1 MITWIFCMGCFR
13 AFEITLPISD
23 LEDLRTSN
31 YDVFKY
37 KMEIEQQAKSST
49 KPSRS
54 ECPYENCTDSLASWC
69 YWVAYRNYIINSTI
83 CNASEWPEIPI
94 LGTIYDPQSVED
106 KDTMY
111 EEDSFEEGASLSFGK
126 FFRMFIVKG
135 GSFYDDQLQIKSA
148 LQVRQEIRSMLKG
161 I

>member
-1 MITWIFCMGCFR
+1 MCIR
-13 AFEITLPISD
+13 D
-23 LEDLRTSN
+23 R
-31 YDVFKY
+31 
-37 KMEIEQQAKSST
+37 
-49 KPSRS
+49 
-54 ECPYENCTDSLASWC
+54 
-69 YWVAYRNYIINSTI
+69 

>member
-1 MITWIFCMGCFR
+1 M
-13 AFEITLPISD
+13 
-23 LEDLRTSN
+23 
-31 YDVFKY
+31 
-37 KMEIEQQAKSST
+37 
-49 KPSRS
+49 
-54 ECPYENCTDSLASWC
+54 
-69 YWVAYRNYIINSTI
+69 
-83 CNASEWPEIPI
+83 
-94 LGTIYDPQSVED
+94 ED